1 MPIRP
6 LLLPL
11 LTLIIAACGGDG
23 GDAPAA
29 DAQSKQATATPAE
42 TAKAAPVQHDGILF
56 VIRPYDG
63 SGFGLDP
70 IALVTRGEL
79 RNVWDVESDSVF
91 AARYYAPGTRY
102 AVRVAGAAAGEASV
116 LGMMEPQC
124 QERFARADVR
134 LTRTLPVGW
143 EGLASDAFG
152 VAAAQPIVRPL
163 TAEEQG
169 WLAALADSIHA
180 SHRIPDAARAAGEG
194 ERLFAVTVRGVEAP
208 VLVGTFNVN
217 LVDGEE
223 SHALYNQLL
232 VAEARGGGPYQ
243 PAYVFH
249 ERDDGEIGV
258 RSFVDAAD
266 LDGDGVPELVMRA
279 AYDESLGYTVLKRGA
294 DGWTEIYQ
302 GGGGGC

>member
-1 MPIRP
+1 MPARS
-6 LLLPL
+6 LLL
-11 LTLIIAACGGDG
+11 LTFVLAACGGDG

-29 DAQSKQATATPAE
+29 DAQSKQSRATPA
-42 TAKAAPVQHDGILF
+42 ADAQAPVQREGILF
-56 VIRPYDG
+56 SVRPYDE

-70 IALVTRGEL
+70 IALVTRGGL

-116 LGMMEPQC
+116 LGMVEPAC

-134 LTRTLPVGW
+134 LTRTLPAGW
-143 EGLASDAFG
+143 EGLAADAFG
-152 VAAAQPIVRPL
+152 SAAAKPIVRAL
-163 TAEEQG
+163 TAQEQRE
-169 WLAALADSIHA
+169 LATLADSIHA
-180 SHRIPDAARAAGEG
+180 SHRIPSAARAAGEG
-194 ERLFAVTVRGVEAP
+194 ERLFAVTVQGVEAP
-208 VLVGTFNVN
+208 VLVGTYNVR
-217 LVDGEE
+217 VEDGENQ
-223 SHALYNQLL
+223 HLYNQLL
-232 VAEARGGGPYQ
+232 VAEARGGGPYRA
-243 PAYVFH
+243 AYVFH
-249 ERDDGEIGV
+249 ERDDGEVGV

-279 AYDESLGYTVLKRGA
+279 AYNESLGYTVLKRGT